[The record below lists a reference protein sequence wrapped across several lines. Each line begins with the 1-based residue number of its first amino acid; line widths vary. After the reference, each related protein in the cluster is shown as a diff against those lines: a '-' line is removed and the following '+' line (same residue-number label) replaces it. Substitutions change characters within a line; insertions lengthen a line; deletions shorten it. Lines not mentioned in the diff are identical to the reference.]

1 MNNTWLH
8 RNLINTLNL
17 TKDSK
22 ERAALSLSRDVRV
35 KEMRN
40 VQILRILFTIKKSL
54 ELNKFIAS
62 VSS

>member
-22 ERAALSLSRDVRV
+22 ERAALSLERDVRV
-35 KEMRN
+35 KDEKCSDIEN
-40 VQILRILFTIKKSL
+40 FIYNKKIPEIK
-54 ELNKFIAS
+54 
-62 VSS
+62 